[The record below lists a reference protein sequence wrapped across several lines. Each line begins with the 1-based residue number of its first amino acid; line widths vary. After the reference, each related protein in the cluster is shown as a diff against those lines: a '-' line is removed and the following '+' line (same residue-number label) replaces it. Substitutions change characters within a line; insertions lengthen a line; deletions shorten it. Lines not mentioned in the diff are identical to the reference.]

1 MQSDRKS
8 KGGISMDDKDK
19 IIQELQQKVYS
30 LESRVEYLQGILMD
44 AKIPYENEI
53 EQSEDTVHI
62 DSTEENQGARIVP
75 EVITQNHAKY
85 FYSMFKGRM
94 DVYSN
99 QILAFFLSMK

>member
-19 IIQELQQKVYS
+19 IIQELQQKVYN
-30 LESRVEYLQGILMD
+30 LESRVEYLQGILME
-44 AKIPYENEI
+44 AKIPYKNDIDQPEV
-53 EQSEDTVHI
+53 TVLHT
-62 DSTEENQGARIVP
+62 DSTEENQGARILP

-94 DVYSN
+94 D
-99 QILAFFLSMK
+99 